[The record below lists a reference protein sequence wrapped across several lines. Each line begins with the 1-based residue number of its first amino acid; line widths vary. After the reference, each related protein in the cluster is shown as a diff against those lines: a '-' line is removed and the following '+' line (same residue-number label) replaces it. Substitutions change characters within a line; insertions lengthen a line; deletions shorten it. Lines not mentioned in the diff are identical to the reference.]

1 MSYPFSIF
9 SDAHCHNWSQFSSVN
24 SDGLNTR
31 LVDIL
36 NEIKSAAANVKA
48 RGGDTLYC
56 AGDLFHIR
64 GSVSPDVLNP
74 LIDVIEEL
82 GLDGIKLRILTGNH
96 DLKSRDS
103 EALSSACEA
112 LRTLANVEVVSKPT
126 IFWDDKVAMVPWYD
140 AVDDIRKNIHVLKDG
155 LEDGTVD
162 SSMPAQD
169 ISEWTLII
177 HAPVNGVLVG
187 IPDHGFWAKELEVL
201 GFKYVFSGHYH
212 AHKQFPGNVFSVG
225 ATTHQT
231 WNDVGTLAGHLIVN
245 DTGVEHIESKAP
257 KFLDYDLTW
266 DAGAASEAVD
276 GNFVRVVMGAAT
288 EEDVDFI
295 RETIMDFG
303 AKGVVV
309 NAIPVPKGT
318 VTTRSA
324 PVAAAVITTRDS
336 IKQWIDTN
344 AAGKDPAFIAKAQS
358 RATAIMNEVE
368 AVTV

>member
-1 MSYPFSIF
+1 MSYPFGIF
-9 SDAHCHNWSQFSSVN
+9 SDAHLHNWSQFSSIN
-24 SDGLNTR
+24 KDGLNTR

-74 LIDVIEEL
+74 LIDVIEGL
-82 GLDGIKLRILTGNH
+82 GDDGIKLRILTGNH

-112 LRTLANVEVVSKPT
+112 LRTLPNVEVVSKPT
-126 IFWDDKVAMVPWYD
+126 VFVDDMVAMVPWYD
-140 AVDDIRKNIHVLKDG
+140 AVDDIRKNIHELKDAI
-155 LEDGTVD
+155 ESNTI
-162 SSMPAQD
+162 PALAD
-169 ISEWTLII
+169 VSNWTLII

-212 AHKQFPGNVFSVG
+212 AHKEFPGNVFSVG

-245 DTGVEHIESKAP
+245 DASVEHIESKAP

-266 DAGAASEAVD
+266 DAGDAYEKVD

-288 EEDVDFI
+288 EEDVEFI

-303 AKGVVV
+303 AAGVVV

-344 AAGKDPAFIAKAQS
+344 AAGKDPAFIAKVQA
-358 RATAIMNEVE
+358 RATAIINEVE
-368 AVTV
+368 SVTV